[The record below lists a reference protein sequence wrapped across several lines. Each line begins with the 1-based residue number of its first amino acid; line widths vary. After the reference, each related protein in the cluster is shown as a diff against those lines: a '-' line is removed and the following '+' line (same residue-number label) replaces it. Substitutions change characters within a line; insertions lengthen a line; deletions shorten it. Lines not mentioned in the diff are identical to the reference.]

1 MNMQKRILLIVIL
14 LIILLMGIGYAS
26 LTNNI
31 LIINGEAT
39 ALGDNSNFKVYFTGE
54 VPKTYS
60 SESHIIVDAKPLAQS
75 QTSTVNILGLSS
87 KGDSAYAILE
97 IENASADIDAESI
110 TVTTNAES
118 NDMFEIDVI
127 MCDIEGNAI
136 TNYAVPA
143 GQKTYVKIFT
153 ELLKTATEDI
163 STNINAQ
170 LTASPKDSSSGNP
183 PDNPDVPIS
192 TDLFGE
198 YYAKAEEKLL
208 TMTLDEKIAQ
218 MYIIGTSSSTN
229 YALLNQY
236 QFGGHL
242 YLLDSFKDT
251 SGNVLKV
258 NTLKNQIQESQSKS
272 KIPLLM
278 AIDEEGETV
287 SRINSTIYPELK
299 TLNIMP
305 HAFQNSCDIYTSGGL
320 DAIKED
326 TIYKSS
332 ILKYLGFNLNFA
344 PDVDIA
350 DAGFYIYK
358 RTLKQDAQTTS
369 EFAKTVIKTG
379 KNTGVSYSLKHFPG
393 YGNSKD
399 THNGFS
405 TDNRNLSEFENKDLI
420 PFKGG
425 IEAGAEIVMIS
436 HNIITCLDDN
446 EPASISKAVHDY
458 LRNNM
463 NFTGIIITDAI
474 NMDAVAKKYSTKDSV
489 IKAIQSGNDLICISM
504 NEGQKDTTGGVTL
517 TYQGIINYIS
527 EAIANEQI
535 SEDTVNTS
543 VKRILAWKYYKGL
556 IQD

>member
-14 LIILLMGIGYAS
+14 LIIVLMGIGYAS

-60 SESHIIVDAKPLAQS
+60 SESHIIVEAKPLAQS
-75 QTSTVNILGLSS
+75 QTSTVNILGLSN

-97 IENASADIDAESI
+97 IENASTDIDAESI

-118 NDMFEIDVI
+118 DDMFEIDVI
-127 MCDIEGNAI
+127 MCDIEGNEI

-143 GQKTYVKIFT
+143 GQKTYVKIFA

-170 LTASPKDSSSGNP
+170 LTASPKDSSENP
-183 PDNPDVPIS
+183 PDIPDVPIS

-198 YYAKAEEKLL
+198 YYSKAEEKLS

-218 MYIIGTSSSTN
+218 MYVIGTSSGTN
-229 YALLNQY
+229 YTVLNQY

-242 YLLDSFKDT
+242 YLLSSFKDT
-251 SGNVLKV
+251 KGNALKV
-258 NTLKNQIQESQSKS
+258 NTIINQIKESQSKS

-278 AIDEEGETV
+278 SIDEEGETV

-320 DAIKED
+320 EAIKED

-350 DAGFYIYK
+350 DEGFYIYK

-369 EFAKTVIKTG
+369 EFAKTVIQTG
-379 KNTGVSYSLKHFPG
+379 KSTGVSYSLKHFPG

-405 TDNRNLSEFENKDLI
+405 TDNRSLSEFENKDLI

-425 IEAGAEIVMIS
+425 IEAGAEVVMVS
-436 HNIITCLDDN
+436 HNIITCLDGN
-446 EPASISKAVHDY
+446 EPASISKEVHDY

-463 NFTGIIITDAI
+463 KFTGIIITDAI
-474 NMDAVAKKYSTKDSV
+474 NMDAIAKKYSTKDSV
-489 IKAIQSGNDLICISM
+489 IKAIQAGNDMICLVM
-504 NEGQKDTTGGVTL
+504 DEGQKDVTGGATL
-517 TYQGIINYIS
+517 TYQGVINYIS
-527 EAIANEQI
+527 EAVADNQI
-535 SEDTVNTS
+535 SEDTINAS

-556 IQD
+556 IQE